1 MPVIVLY
8 WKRPGQEYAEIMAKE
23 CFDGKLSSHLVIELP
38 ANYTLKDAKRLVKD
52 MKKKDRKLKGTLPL
66 MSACYVPSSIC
77 SDKCDLDCHELNT
90 IYVGVPKSNP
100 KLSEYI
106 TVRSFEELGEDIR
119 VVEEESKK
127 HIGKLSMRV
136 TIFPEF
142 RAPCGKIFMNKQKTR
157 DYLLELSWMFQD
169 YIEGDRLW

>member
-1 MPVIVLY
+1 MVVVLY

-23 CFDGKLSSHLVIELP
+23 CFDLGELSSHSVIGLP
-38 ANYTLKDAKRLVKD
+38 ANYTLEDAKRLIRD
-52 MKKKDRKLKGTLPL
+52 MKKKNRRLKGTLQL

-77 SDKCDLDCHELNT
+77 SNECNLDCHELNV

-106 TVRSFEELGEDIR
+106 TVRSFHELGEDIR
-119 VVEEESKK
+119 VVEEDSKK
-127 HIGKLSMRV
+127 HIGKLSMRI

-142 RAPCGKIFMNKQKTR
+142 RAPCGKVFMNKRKTI
-157 DYLLELSWMFQD
+157 DYLLELNSMFQD
-169 YIEGDRLW
+169 YIDGYRIW